1 MTGPRDGRLHVLY
14 YYWSLKFDTGSPKVL
29 VSMIDALDRGRVAPY
44 FWADGDGPLVTELV
58 RRDVA
63 LLRGPAGE
71 ISWRRPVEAA
81 RRVAGKVRA
90 LRRAGIGLLHINEFG
105 WNHDLAVAAWLLRI
119 PVVLHVHNPLTVDR
133 NNLHHLIANTVLF
146 VSRAHMRQTRHF
158 HRVAARARVLHNPID
173 VGYYASGRSLRA
185 ELGIAEA
192 DVVVI
197 GIGQLVPRK
206 GFDVLLGAA
215 ERLLPANP
223 RLHFLIVGPEKAS
236 HAEYPAELR
245 ARAAAPGLGGRFRFL
260 GSRADV
266 PDLLASADIFA
277 LPTRDEPFGLVIAE
291 AMAASLP
298 VVATGIGGI
307 PEVLGDSDAGILLD
321 PDDVDGFTETIGRL
335 AASPDERRQRGA
347 RGRLRVEREFRP
359 EVFRERL
366 AQVYAEATR

>member
-1 MTGPRDGRLHVLY
+1 MTAAHDGRLHVLY

-29 VSMIDALDRGRVAPY
+29 VSMIDSLDRAHVVPY
-44 FWADGDGPLVTELV
+44 FWAVGEGPLVRELE

-71 ISWRRPVEAA
+71 VSWRRPVEAV

-90 LRRAGIGLLHINEFG
+90 LRRARIGLLHINEFG
-105 WNHDLAVAAWLLRI
+105 WNHDLALAAWLLRV

-133 NNLHHLIANTVLF
+133 NNLHHLIANRVLF
-146 VSRAHMRQTRHF
+146 VSKAHMQQTRHF

-185 ELGIAEA
+185 ELGVGEG
-192 DVVVI
+192 DVVVVA
-197 GIGQLVPRK
+197 IGQIVPRK
-206 GFDVLLGAA
+206 GIDVLLGAA
-215 ERLLPANP
+215 ERLLPTHP
-223 RLHFLIVGPEKAS
+223 RLHFLVVGPEKSS

-245 ARAAAPGLGGRFRFL
+245 QRAAAPELGGRFRFL

-266 PDLLASADIFA
+266 PDLLACADIFA

-298 VVATGIGGI
+298 VVTTNIGGI
-307 PEVLGDSDAGILLD
+307 PEVVGSADAGILLD
-321 PDDVDGFTETIGRL
+321 PDDVAGFAEAIGRL
-335 AASPDERRQRGA
+335 AGSPEERSRRGA
-347 RGRLRVEREFRP
+347 RGRRQVERAFAFG
-359 EVFRERL
+359 VFREQL
-366 AQVYAEATR
+366 AQVYAEAVR